1 MTMKKWLIT
10 CVVCVLGYVP
20 NSLANEN
27 EKEDRYVETQIELSR
42 NNPYAGELVTATLY
56 ANCFGE
62 ELSYL
67 SAIPVPT
74 INKGEFSFIKQV
86 ENTVCPHR
94 ISNGEKVGI
103 AIPIAK
109 YVVRVDN
116 PGKKMISFTDAEGV
130 VQYGVVRHDPF
141 WGSYRDAE
149 QRQVRLT
156 TKPVELVVKNLPAN
170 KQNVAYSGAIGD
182 FRLSVEVPRDDIVVN
197 DPGVVFI
204 ILSGKG
210 FIPEEVMPDYQDA
223 FGNKIRLRSIEGES
237 EIFHDGKDLCSKYIW
252 RCEIIPQVVGEC
264 EIGSVKFGCFNS
276 IKGNYEEIVS
286 DPVVIN
292 VKSSTVKRESLD
304 V

>member
-1 MTMKKWLIT
+1 MKKWLII
-10 CVVCVLGYVP
+10 VISCVLGYIP
-20 NSLANEN
+20 NSSANEST
-27 EKEDRYVETQIELSR
+27 KGDRYVETQIELSH

-67 SAIPVPT
+67 SQIPVPT
-74 INKGEFSFIKQV
+74 INKGEFSFIKKV
-86 ENTVCPHR
+86 ENSERPHR
-94 ISNGEKVGI
+94 ISDGNKDGV

-109 YVVRVDN
+109 YVVKVDN
-116 PGKKMISFTDAEGV
+116 PGKKMVSFTDAEGV

-141 WGSYRDAE
+141 WGSYRDVE
-149 QRQVRLT
+149 QKQVRLT
-156 TKPVELVVKNLPAN
+156 TKPVDLIVKSLPIN
-170 KQNVAYSGAIGD
+170 KQDVAYSGAIGD
-182 FRLSVEVPRDDIVVN
+182 FQLSVEVPRGDIVVN

-210 FIPEEVMPDYQDA
+210 YIPEEVMPDYQDA

-237 EIFHDGKDLCSKYIW
+237 EIFHDGKDLCSRHIW
-252 RCEIIPQVVGEC
+252 RCEIIPQNVGEC

-276 IKGNYEEIVS
+276 RTGNYEELSS